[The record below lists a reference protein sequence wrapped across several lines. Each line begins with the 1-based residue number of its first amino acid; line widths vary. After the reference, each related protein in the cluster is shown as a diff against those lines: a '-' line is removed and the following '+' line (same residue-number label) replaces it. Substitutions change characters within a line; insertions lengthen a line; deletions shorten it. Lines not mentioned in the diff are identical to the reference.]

1 MIRVRLQINNGQIYD
16 TIDEFGLVYL
26 SSDHRFEAPLREMEK
41 TTYAE
46 EEGEHLLNK
55 IVRDAFDYNV
65 EFFIKANGALKN
77 ANDVIASFNSRL
89 YTQDDDSDLMQFHQ
103 VTFYNDYKKVKIVGI
118 PSLISE
124 ASEFWRDS
132 KGTQHD
138 VVKVEWRIRV
148 SKPNLCDF
156 NYD

>member
-65 EFFIKANGALKN
+65 EFFIKANGTLKN

-89 YTQDDDSDLMQFHQ
+89 YTQDDESDLMQFHQ